1 MRCLSGKRQTAVYD
15 TDIFLLQLCHRST
28 ATLDRLYAQ
37 AAAAQMAAM
46 LAKDAFLVFRALCK
60 LSIRTA
66 DATTHTDLT
75 ALRGKVRRPTRTIKS
90 RRLRW
95 KPTSSAA

>member
-1 MRCLSGKRQTAVYD
+1 MAVV
-15 TDIFLLQLCHRST
+15 
-28 ATLDRLYAQ
+28 
-37 AAAAQMAAM
+37 

-75 ALRGKVRRPTRTIKS
+75 ALRGKARRPKLYDG
-90 RRLRW
+90 RLGALLALVCC
-95 KPTSSAA
+95 TLEAHQQCS

>member
-1 MRCLSGKRQTAVYD
+1 
-15 TDIFLLQLCHRST
+15 
-28 ATLDRLYAQ
+28 
-37 AAAAQMAAM
+37 MAAV

-75 ALRGKVRRPTRTIKS
+75 ALRGKVRRPCGMMGGLGHS
-90 RRLRW
+90 LQLLR
-95 KPTSSAA
+95 

>member
-1 MRCLSGKRQTAVYD
+1 MRLFQSSPCLLALTEMV
-15 TDIFLLQLCHRST
+15 LT
-28 ATLDRLYAQ
+28 ATGSLAQ
-37 AAAAQMAAM
+37 AAAAQMAAV

-75 ALRGKVRRPTRTIKS
+75 ALRGKVRRP
-90 RRLRW
+90 
-95 KPTSSAA
+95 SSTQQWAPWGDSHIPILCRPAHQQCS